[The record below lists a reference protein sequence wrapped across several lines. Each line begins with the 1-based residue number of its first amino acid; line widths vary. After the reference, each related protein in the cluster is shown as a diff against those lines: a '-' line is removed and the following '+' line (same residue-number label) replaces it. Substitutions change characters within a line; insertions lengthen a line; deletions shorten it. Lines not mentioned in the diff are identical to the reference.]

1 MPAAPGPLRCPH
13 GRGHRPAGGTAG
25 GDLPGEG
32 RGRRGLRRGLSRR
45 LCRPGIGRTLRGE
58 DTPRI
63 PPKSDDAP
71 AADARAGPGA
81 ELAGDTVWTAHLAP
95 EEVEELAA
103 ALRGVQARG

>member
-1 MPAAPGPLRCPH
+1 MPAAPGPLRCSH

-45 LCRPGIGRTLRGE
+45 LCRPGVGRTLRGE
-58 DTPRI
+58 DTPRFAAM
-63 PPKSDDAP
+63 SDYAP
-71 AADARAGPGA
+71 AADASAWRGA
-81 ELAGDTVWTAHLAP
+81 ELAGDTGWTAHLTP

-103 ALRGVQARG
+103 ALRG